1 MQIIANNYIYMQ
13 FSFPDYLV
21 MAGYV
26 ALMAIV
32 VFIARKRDQNSLA
45 DYFTGGKDLP
55 WWLIGVSM
63 VATTFAADTPLAVT
77 GIVASEGIAGNW
89 IWWNFIFSGLFTVF
103 LYAKLWKRADV
114 ITDVEFIELRYGGKP
129 ASILRGFRAL
139 YLAFPINCIILG
151 WVTVGMAK
159 VLTIITGADQWT
171 IIIGL
176 YLLIGMYITISGLW
190 GVVVTDFI
198 QFIIA
203 MGGSILLAWLA
214 VDSVGGLNQLHT
226 QLVAEYGADSWVLS
240 FNPITSPKIALA
252 TALVWVGMMWWASW
266 YPGSEPGGG
275 GYIAQR
281 MFSARNEAHA
291 VGGTL
296 FFNVAHFALRPWP
309 WILVALVSLVMYPQ
323 LADPETGY
331 PLLML
336 DLLPAGLLGLL
347 VVAFLSAFVSTVST
361 HLNWGASYVVNDFY
375 KRFLKPPNRFNRE
388 EEAERHYV
396 WVSRIATL
404 LIMLLA
410 IIISYFFDTVKG
422 GWEAILSIGAGTGL
436 VFMLRWFWWRI
447 NAWSE
452 ITAMIAAAVGSLSA
466 PYLGYDDFAGKMI
479 FTTILATVSWITATY
494 LTAPESDETLQKF
507 FNQVRPG
514 GPGWKRFTADG
525 RPVEPIWP
533 GVVKVALA
541 AVAIIGLLYGMG
553 QLFFGSLLFG
563 LTLIAL
569 GTVILVYI
577 VKQLTSSH
585 SLADYGEPVEKE
597 HGYQE

>member
-1 MQIIANNYIYMQ
+1 MHFALL
-13 FSFPDYLV
+13 DYLV
-21 MAGYV
+21 MGGYV
-26 ALMAIV
+26 LLMIGVAV
-32 VFIARKRDQNSLA
+32 IASKKGQEDLE
-45 DYFTGGKDLP
+45 DFFTGGKNLP
-55 WWLIGVSM
+55 WWLIGISM

-89 IWWNFIFSGLFTVF
+89 IWWNFMFSGLFTVF

-129 ASILRGFRAL
+129 ASILRGFRAI

-159 VLTIITGADQWT
+159 ILTVVTGADQWMV
-171 IIIGL
+171 ILAL
-176 YLLIGMYITISGLW
+176 YLLIGIYIAISGLW

-203 MGGSILLAWLA
+203 MGGSITLAWLA
-214 VDSVGGLNQLHT
+214 VDHVGGLDQLHT
-226 QLVAEYGADSWVLS
+226 KLVAEFGPDPWVLS
-240 FNPITSPKIALA
+240 LNPISSPEILLA

-281 MFSARNEAHA
+281 MFSAKDEKNA

-296 FFNVAHFALRPWP
+296 LFNVMHFAIRPWP
-309 WILVALVSLVMYPQ
+309 WILVALVSLIAYPN
-323 LADPETGY
+323 LADKETGY

-347 VVAFLSAFVSTVST
+347 AVAFLSAFVSTVST

-375 KRFLKPPNRFNRE
+375 KRYFKPPNRFE
-388 EEAERHYV
+388 SKTQAEQHYV
-396 WVSRIATL
+396 WISRIATI
-404 LIMLLA
+404 LIMGFA
-410 IIISYFFDTVKG
+410 ILVSYFFDTVKG

-452 ITAMIAAAVGSLSA
+452 ITAMITAAIGSFLA
-466 PYLGYDDFAGKMI
+466 PEIGYDDFASKMI
-479 FTTILATVSWITATY
+479 FTTIFSTISWIAVTF
-494 LTAPESDETLQKF
+494 LTSPESDETLKKF
-507 FNQVRPG
+507 FDRVQPG
-514 GPGWKRFTADG
+514 GPGWKRFTKDG
-525 RPVEPIWP
+525 NPVEPIWP
-533 GVVKVALA
+533 AIIKVALGA
-541 AVAIIGLLYGMG
+541 LSIISFLYGMG
-553 QLFFGSLLFG
+553 QIFFGSLWIG
-563 LTLIAL
+563 LVFIVL
-569 GTVILVYI
+569 GSGILVYI
-577 VKQLTSSH
+577 VKELTKVKK
-585 SLADYGEPVEKE
+585 G
-597 HGYQE
+597 

>member
-1 MQIIANNYIYMQ
+1 MQFEFLDYLIMGLYLAIMIGIAIIA
-13 FSFPDYLV
+13 
-21 MAGYV
+21 
-26 ALMAIV
+26 
-32 VFIARKRDQNSLA
+32 KRRGQESLE

-55 WWLIGVSM
+55 WWLIGISM

-89 IWWNFIFSGLFTVF
+89 IWWNFMFSGLFTVF

-159 VLTIITGADQWT
+159 VLTVVTGADQWAV
-171 IIIGL
+171 IFFL
-176 YLLIGMYITISGLW
+176 YGLIGIYIAFSGLW
-190 GVVVTDFI
+190 GVVVTDFF

-203 MGGSILLAWLA
+203 MSGSILLAWLA
-214 VDSVGGLNQLHT
+214 VDSVGGLGELQSKLI
-226 QLVAEYGADSWVLS
+226 AEYGVDSWVLQ
-240 FNPITSPKIALA
+240 FNPITSPKIMLA

-281 MFSARNEAHA
+281 MFSAKDEKNA

-296 FFNVAHFALRPWP
+296 LFNVTHFALRPWP
-309 WILVALVSLVMYPQ
+309 WILVALVSLIAYPQ
-323 LADPETGY
+323 LADRETGY

-347 VVAFLSAFVSTVST
+347 AVAFLSAFVSTVST

-375 KRFLKPPNRFNRE
+375 KRYLKPPE
-388 EEAERHYV
+388 EFASTDEAQQHYV
-396 WVSRIATL
+396 WVSRLATFL
-404 LIMLLA
+404 MMA
-410 IIISYFFDTVKG
+410 AAVTVSYFFDTVKG

-452 ITAMIAAAVGSLSA
+452 ITAMITAAIGSFLA
-466 PYLGYDDFAGKMI
+466 PTLGYDDFADKMI
-479 FTTILATVSWITATY
+479 FTTIFSTICWITVTFI
-494 LTAPESDETLQKF
+494 TKPESDQTLQKF
-507 FNQVRPG
+507 FDRVKPG
-514 GPGWKRFTADG
+514 GPGWKRFTSDG
-525 RPVEPIWP
+525 RPTEPIWP
-533 GVVKVALA
+533 AVLKVAVSAL
-541 AVAIIGLLYGMG
+541 AIICTLYGMG
-553 QLFFGSLLFG
+553 QVFFGSALFG
-563 LTLIAL
+563 AGLITLSII
-569 GTVILVYI
+569 ILIYI
-577 VKQLTSSH
+577 VKELVESGSKVEER
-585 SLADYGEPVEKE
+585 EP
-597 HGYQE
+597 QNIR